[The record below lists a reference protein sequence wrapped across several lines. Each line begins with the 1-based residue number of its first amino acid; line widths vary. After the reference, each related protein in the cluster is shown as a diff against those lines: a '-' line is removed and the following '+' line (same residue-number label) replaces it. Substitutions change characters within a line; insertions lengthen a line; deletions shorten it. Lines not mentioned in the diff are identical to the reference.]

1 MAELGITCPPA
12 SSTATGGGA
21 GNLDL
26 EKVSLIRTGGR
37 FAKDTTLDINNPG
50 AGWTSIGGP
59 IVISGSTE
67 FVEQIQTF
75 RNGLIQL
82 PGENSG
88 FDYDVYFVAASGSIA
103 FESDLHKHDVV
114 QVWNFKTTTSG

>member
-12 SSTATGGGA
+12 SSTATGGE

-37 FAKDTTLDINNPG
+37 FAKNTTLDINNPG

-88 FDYDVYFVAASGSIA
+88 FDYDVYFVAPNGSIA

>member
-1 MAELGITCPPA
+1 MAELGITCPP
-12 SSTATGGGA
+12 SSTATAG

-26 EKVSLIRTGGR
+26 EKLSLIRLGGR

-59 IVISGSTE
+59 VLISGSQE

-75 RNGLIQL
+75 RNGVIQL
-82 PGENSG
+82 PGESSSD
-88 FDYDVYFVAASGSIA
+88 DYDVYFVAANGSIA

>member
-12 SSTATGGGA
+12 SSTSSGA

-26 EKVSLIRTGGR
+26 EKLSLIRTGGR
-37 FAKDTTLDINNPG
+37 FAKNTALDINNPG

-75 RNGLIQL
+75 RNGLVQL

-88 FDYDVYFVAASGSIA
+88 FDYDVYFIAANGSIA

-114 QVWNFKTTTSG
+114 QVWNFKTTASG

>member
-12 SSTATGGGA
+12 SSTATGA

-26 EKVSLIRTGGR
+26 EKLSLIRTGGR
-37 FAKDTTLDINNPG
+37 FDKNTTLDINNPG

-59 IVISGSTE
+59 IVISGATA
-67 FVEQIQTF
+67 FVEQVQTF

-82 PGENSG
+82 PGENSS
-88 FDYDVYFVAASGSIA
+88 FDYDVYFIAASGSIA
-103 FESDLHKHDVV
+103 FESDLYEQDII
-114 QVWNFKTTTSG
+114 QVWNFNTTVSG

>member
-1 MAELGITCPPA
+1 MAELGITCPP
-12 SSTATGGGA
+12 SSTATGGGS
-21 GNLDL
+21 NLDL
-26 EKVSLIRTGGR
+26 EKLSLIRTGGR
-37 FAKDTTLDINNPG
+37 FAKDTTLDLNNPG

-59 IVISGSTE
+59 VVISGSLE

-75 RNGLIQL
+75 RNGIIQL
-82 PGENSG
+82 PGESSSDD
-88 FDYDVYFVAASGSIA
+88 FDVYFVAANGSIA